1 MPRISEEARNRRRD
15 EILEAARGCFAA
27 YGYEKATVVRLEQ
40 ATGLSRGAIFNYF
53 PSKDE
58 LFLALAERDA
68 NRLGRLWA
76 DEGLDAVV
84 RALVGED
91 PAWLG
96 AYLEVGRRLR
106 TDAAFRERWD
116 RRAPEVEEE
125 IKARLERARDAGEI
139 RDDISLDAIGRFIGL
154 VVDGLAMRLAAGFP
168 PPDAT
173 EILQLV
179 GDAIRGPASGE
190 PARSRAHPCRPA

>member
-1 MPRISEEARNRRRD
+1 MERRNARRD
-15 EILEAARGCFAA
+15 EILTAARGCFAA
-27 YGYEKATVVRLEQ
+27 YGYEGATVVRLEE

-58 LFLALAERDA
+58 LFLALADRDA

-84 RALVGED
+84 RALVEED

-106 TDAAFRERWD
+106 TDVAFRKRWD
-116 RRAPEVEEE
+116 KRAPEVEEE
-125 IKARLERARDAGEI
+125 IKLRLERARDAGEI
-139 RDDISLDAIGRFIGL
+139 RNDLSLETVGRFVGL
-154 VVDGLAMRLAAGFP
+154 VVDGLAMRLAAGYP
-168 PPDAT
+168 SPDT
-173 EILQLV
+173 SEILLLV
-179 GDAIRGPASGE
+179 GDAIGGRARRHTPPHTPA
-190 PARSRAHPCRPA
+190 

>member
-1 MPRISEEARNRRRD
+1 MPKQSDERRNARRD
-15 EILEAARGCFAA
+15 EILTAARGCFAT
-27 YGYEKATVVRLEQ
+27 YGYEGATVVRLER

-58 LFLALAERDA
+58 LFLALADRDA

-76 DEGLDAVV
+76 KEGLDAVV
-84 RALVGED
+84 RALVEED

-96 AYLEVGRRLR
+96 AYLEIGRRLR
-106 TDAAFRERWD
+106 TDTAFRERWD
-116 RRAPEVEEE
+116 KRAPEVEEE

-139 RDDISLDAIGRFIGL
+139 RDDISLEAIGRFIGL

-168 PPDAT
+168 PPEAG

-179 GDAIRGPASGE
+179 GDAIGGPASGG
-190 PARSRAHPCRPA
+190 PARPRTPPRTPA